1 MKIALRVLIVLFMF
15 GLVAGA
21 LIAFDTAAS
30 ALAVSAGLIDGP
42 RMEQHEPE
50 QSHDQEEESSENENR
65 PRPSITYL
73 IKRWVLS
80 TGKNVF
86 VMAVLVVAIVLPKS
100 LAKRNRKISQQK
112 NLGK

>member
-1 MKIALRVLIVLFMF
+1 MKIVSRVLIVLLAF
-15 GLVAGA
+15 GLVAGL
-21 LIAFDTAAS
+21 LIVFDSVAS

-42 RMEQHEPE
+42 RVE
-50 QSHDQEEESSENENR
+50 QSESGQRHEQQESSENETR
-65 PRPSITYL
+65 SQPSITYM

-86 VMAVLVVAIVLPKS
+86 VMAVLVVAIVFPKS